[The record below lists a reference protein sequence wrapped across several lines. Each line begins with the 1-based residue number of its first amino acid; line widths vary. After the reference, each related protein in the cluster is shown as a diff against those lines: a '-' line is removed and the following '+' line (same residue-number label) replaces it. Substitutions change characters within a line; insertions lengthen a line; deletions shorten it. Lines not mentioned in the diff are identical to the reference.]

1 MPTST
6 TTWRAG
12 WRSCLI
18 KLVLDEDGECDDD
31 DYMSITPKGA
41 HIVEPKLLP
50 SYFGSSAVVL
60 RSARASG
67 NTSGC

>member
-6 TTWRAG
+6 TTWRGG

-18 KLVLDEDGECDDD
+18 KLVFDEEGERDDD

-41 HIVEPKLLP
+41 HIVEPKLLI
-50 SYFGSSAVVL
+50 Y
-60 RSARASG
+60 
-67 NTSGC
+67 